1 MAEVMPPKDAENIIF
16 DGSLIVE
23 GELHPTPPTP
33 RGQLEGK
40 MQLGKT
46 LISAQGK
53 RSTKC

>member
-1 MAEVMPPKDAENIIF
+1 MTPKDAENIIF